1 MKAQRLVDLYNK
13 IHQFEEWTFATMG
26 LDDMPV
32 TVSAGDMTEGVEYL
46 LCSLRIHIK
55 LKVIVAQDA
64 VDIAKEKLSTL
75 ERYQDEI
82 ESYAEEDQNG
92 GK

>member
-13 IHQFEEWTFATMG
+13 IHQFETWTFAT
-26 LDDMPV
+26 LESDKPI
-32 TVSAGDMTEGVEYL
+32 TISSGDITEGVEYL

-55 LKVIVAQDA
+55 LKVLVAQSA
-64 VDIAKEKLSTL
+64 VDIAKEKLSIM
-75 ERYQDEI
+75 ERYQEEI
-82 ESYAEEDQNG
+82 ETYAEE